1 MLFSCAVVWVSLSLM
16 PPSPA
21 SLSRRELG
29 LMTGQAG
36 LAVAA
41 SFPHPALAGPSV
53 LPYQQQPGIKLNT
66 GQAFPYASFGLQVY
80 DDATAQKLTTVALKV
95 GYRNFF
101 ASVLA
106 GNQRGFARA
115 IKDSGIPRDELFI
128 CGSVLSNRAQGYE
141 AAKKKSARGC
151 EENMEAFSAGNIDYL
166 DMIMVPLPS
175 WPVLLFTHLGV
186 PAARRT
192 YSECVHPSL
201 PGKSCCPRLFP
212 SLQWRAHNTLPTP
225 RPTRPTYAARL
236 PGPRR
241 RIHPGPVGGSR
252 GDAGR
257 QADAL
262 HRGQQ
267 LQRAAARRG
276 E

>member
-1 MLFSCAVVWVSLSLM
+1 MLFSCAVVWVSSLSLM

-29 LMTGQAG
+29 LITGQAV

-141 AAKKKSARGC
+141 PAKKKSARGC

-175 WPVLLFTHLGV
+175 WPVLLFTHLRA
-186 PAARRT
+186 PAAR
-192 YSECVHPSL
+192 
-201 PGKSCCPRLFP
+201 
-212 SLQWRAHNTLPTP
+212 
-225 RPTRPTYAARL
+225 AARIRNAYTHL
-236 PGPRR
+236 C
-241 RIHPGPVGGSR
+241 R
-252 GDAGR
+252 GR
-257 QADAL
+257 L
-262 HRGQQ
+262 
-267 LQRAAARRG
+267 AARVNFVAPMARS
-276 E
+276 